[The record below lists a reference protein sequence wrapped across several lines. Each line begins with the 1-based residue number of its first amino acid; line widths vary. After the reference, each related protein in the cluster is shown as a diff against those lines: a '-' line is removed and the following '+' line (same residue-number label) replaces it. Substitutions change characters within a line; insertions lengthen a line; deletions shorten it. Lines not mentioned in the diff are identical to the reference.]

1 MTEKRKKIT
10 MSSNS
15 ELYKYISSNVKIKDS
30 TTNQVSVTTESST
43 NVVERDKLREIQKTT
58 LNRVAKFISYTFG
71 PMGSNTKI
79 ITGNDPQNISS
90 KYSKDGLTVLKSIV
104 FQDPIEAS
112 ILEEL
117 IEITRHVE
125 GEVGDGTTSTVIL
138 SSYMFALLDE
148 LQKKSNIPPYTLSEK
163 FAKCIANVKKD
174 IFKYKRECT
183 LEDIYY
189 ISMISTNGNKS
200 VSNDIQDIYKQYGM
214 NVDLSVGISNDSDTK
229 TKVYDGITITEGMS
243 DPAFVNNR
251 ENNTADI
258 PNARVYYFSDPID
271 TSTMIGYLDAI
282 IYNNLYSKVE
292 NDEEVIPTVICCPR
306 ISRDA
311 ESVLKQLVEFLYSY
325 DNAKLQKPPFCIVT
339 DITASDEMIMDD
351 ISNLCGCKKIKKYI
365 DRDMYA
371 TDVEKGLAPSLENV
385 AENFYGKCEL
395 VVADS
400 KKTKFI
406 NPEHMYLK
414 NEDGSYKL
422 DKEGNKI
429 EDNIYSTMV
438 RFLET
443 ELETTTE
450 DAGYKGTVRKRLS
463 SLKANMVDYLVGGIT
478 IAERDQKKDLVEDAI
493 KNCRS
498 AARYGVGYAANFE
511 GLRESMELANDY
523 TNKTSIDGSI
533 YNIIAKAY
541 IETSKVL
548 YRTVYPE
555 NKLDSII
562 VESLNNGYPKNIR
575 EHDSNPVLCS
585 IMLDV
590 EILDTISKIVTLM
603 VTCNQCLLQAPQLNK
618 Y

>member
-1 MTEKRKKIT
+1 
-10 MSSNS
+10 MSNIDLYHAINS
-15 ELYKYISSNVKIKDS
+15 LSLDEPE
-30 TTNQVSVTTESST
+30 TAQVDIRMNSAT
-43 NVVERDKLREIQKTT
+43 NVVEKDKLRQIQKTT
-58 LNRVAKFISYTFG
+58 LNRVADFISYTFG

-138 SSYMFALLDE
+138 SSYVFSFLDK
-148 LQKKSNIPPYTLSEK
+148 LQKDKNIPPYELSEK
-163 FAKCIANVKKD
+163 FQHCIDTIKDEILKHKKD
-174 IFKYKRECT
+174 CT
-183 LEDIYY
+183 VDDIYA
-189 ISMISTNGNKS
+189 ISMISTNGNKQ
-200 VSNDIQDIYKQYGM
+200 VSKDIQDIYKEYGM
-214 NVDLSVGISNDSDTK
+214 NVDLSVGISDDSNTK

-251 ENNTADI
+251 TDNTADV

-292 NDEEVIPTVICCPR
+292 NDQDVIPTVVCCPK

-311 ESVLKQLVEFLYSY
+311 ETVLKQLVEFLYSY
-325 DNAKLQKPPFCIVT
+325 DNAGLQKPPFCIVT
-339 DITASDEMIMDD
+339 DVIASDEMIMDD
-351 ISNLCGCKKIKKYI
+351 IANLCGCRKIKKYI
-365 DRDMYA
+365 DPNIYQADL
-371 TDVEKGLAPSLENV
+371 EKGIAPSVETV
-385 AENFYGKCEL
+385 AENFYGECEL

-406 NPEHMYLK
+406 NPAHMYLK
-414 NEDGSYKL
+414 NDDGSYKL
-422 DKEGNKI
+422 DENGEKI

-438 RFLET
+438 KFLET
-443 ELETTTE
+443 ELENTTE

-493 KNCRS
+493 KNCKS
-498 AARYGVGYAANFE
+498 AAKYGVGFASNFE
-511 GLRESMELANDY
+511 GFRASMDI
-523 TNKTSIDGSI
+523 TSDNIEDKEI
-533 YNIIAKAY
+533 YDIICKAY

-548 YRTVYPE
+548 YRTVYRE
-555 NKLDSII
+555 EQLDDIICESII
-562 VESLNNGYPKNIR
+562 NEQPRNLR
-575 EHDSNPVLCS
+575 HDDPNPVLCS
-585 IMLDV
+585 IMLDI
-590 EILDTISKIVTLM
+590 EILDTISKIISLM
-603 VTCNQCLLQAPQLNK
+603 VTCNQCLVQAPQLNK

>member
-1 MTEKRKKIT
+1 
-10 MSSNS
+10 MSAIDMYHIINRD
-15 ELYKYISSNVKIKDS
+15 IGVKSDKEDDQLNIRMDS
-30 TTNQVSVTTESST
+30 AT
-43 NVVERDKLREIQKTT
+43 NVVEKDRLREIQKTT

-90 KYSKDGLTVLKSIV
+90 KYSKDGLTVLKSIL

-138 SSYMFALLDE
+138 SSCIFSLLDD
-148 LQKKSNIPPYTLSEK
+148 LQKERNISPYELSRLFKS
-163 FAKCIANVKKD
+163 CIED
-174 IFKYKRECT
+174 IKEEILKHKRECT
-183 LEDIYY
+183 VSDIYD
-189 ISMISTNGNKS
+189 ISMISTNGNKQ
-200 VSNDIQDIYKQYGM
+200 VSEDIKNIYDKYGM
-214 NVDLSVGISNDSDTK
+214 NVDLSVGISNDSNTK

-251 ENNTADI
+251 ENNTADV

-271 TSTMIGYLDAI
+271 TGTMIGYLDAI
-282 IYNNLYSKVE
+282 IYHNLYKPVE
-292 NDEEVIPTVICCPR
+292 EDADIIPTVICCPK

-325 DNAKLQKPPFCIVT
+325 DNANLQKPPFCIVT
-339 DITASDEMIMDD
+339 DVIASDEMIMDD
-351 ISNLCGCKKIKKYI
+351 IANLCGCRKIKKYI
-365 DRDMYA
+365 NP
-371 TDVEKGLAPSLENV
+371 DVYQSDLEKGIAPSIETV
-385 AENFYGKCEL
+385 AENFYGECEL
-395 VVADS
+395 VVADA

-406 NPEHMYLK
+406 NPAHMYQK

-422 DKEGNKI
+422 DEDGNRI

-438 RFLET
+438 KFLET

-450 DAGYKGTVRKRLS
+450 DASYKGTIRKRLS

-493 KNCRS
+493 KNCKS
-498 AARYGVGYAANFE
+498 AAKYGVGYAANFE
-511 GLRESMELANDY
+511 GLRAAIELYERDMNSG
-523 TNKTSIDGSI
+523 TPTSNYSRILSI
-533 YNIIAKAY
+533 IVKAY

-548 YRTVYPE
+548 YRTVKREDELDDLICYTLTNEQPE
-555 NKLDSII
+555 NLRQGD
-562 VESLNNGYPKNIR
+562 
-575 EHDSNPVLCS
+575 EHAVLCS
-585 IMLDV
+585 IMLDI
-590 EILDTISKIVTLM
+590 EILDTISKIISLM
-603 VTCNQCLLQAPQLNK
+603 VTCNQCLVQTPQLNK